1 MDSDSSDSD
10 KKYLSSESDNENI
23 LYDYLSSES
32 DDKYIPNDAKI
43 YKKIIGWQIA
53 GDINSN
59 LNNPELNTYPD
70 HWLIFTAIMLL
81 MSYVVFSI
89 RTKGFS

>member
-10 KKYLSSESDNENI
+10 AESLSSESNEKKI
-23 LYDYLSSES
+23 PSDSLSSES
-32 DDKYIPNDAKI
+32 DDEYIPSNAEV
-43 YKKIIGWQIA
+43 YKQMIDWKRA

-70 HWLIFTAIMLL
+70 HWLILPPSCYLFIM
-81 MSYVVFSI
+81 
-89 RTKGFS
+89 